1 MRASCGR
8 RILLDSMLVKVQLLR
23 QAGERLAAGA
33 VRSRPAL
40 VGWIRLY
47 GGAGMPLDRADRVA
61 VLQLPEGRL
70 LELYDAQLVQ
80 WDGRGLILSGEERT
94 VGAGERRFE
103 RHRQAWWC
111 RPIEVRVTT
120 VVAAPPQALA
130 IEDATDSDWINSLD

>member
-1 MRASCGR
+1 MRPTR
-8 RILLDSMLVKVQLLR
+8 RSLILLDSMLVKVQLLR
-23 QAGERLAAGA
+23 HSGERLPASEL
-33 VRSRPAL
+33 RSRSPL

-47 GGAGMPLDRADRVA
+47 GGTGMQLDRADRVA

-94 VGAGERRFE
+94 VGAAGRRFE

-111 RPIEVRVTT
+111 RPIEARD
-120 VVAAPPQALA
+120 AAAIAASPQPLA
-130 IEDATDSDWINSLD
+130 MEDATESEWINALD

>member
-1 MRASCGR
+1 
-8 RILLDSMLVKVQLLR
+8 MLVKVQLLH
-23 QAGERLAAGA
+23 QAGERLPAGE
-33 VRSRPAL
+33 VRSRSPL

-47 GGAGMPLDRADRVA
+47 GGAGLPLDRADRVA

-94 VGAGERRFE
+94 IGAGGRRFE

-111 RPIEVRVTT
+111 KPIEVRDAAAVP
-120 VVAAPPQALA
+120 APPKALA
-130 IEDATDSDWINSLD
+130 IEDASDSDWINSLD

>member
-1 MRASCGR
+1 
-8 RILLDSMLVKVQLLR
+8 MLVKVQLLR
-23 QAGERLAAGA
+23 QAGERLPASE
-33 VRSRPAL
+33 VRSRPPL
-40 VGWIRLY
+40 VGWVRLY

-94 VGAGERRFE
+94 TGAGGRRFE

-111 RPIEVRVTT
+111 KPIDVREAGP
-120 VVAAPPQALA
+120 VAAPSRTLA
-130 IEDATDSDWINSLD
+130 IEDAVESDWINSLD